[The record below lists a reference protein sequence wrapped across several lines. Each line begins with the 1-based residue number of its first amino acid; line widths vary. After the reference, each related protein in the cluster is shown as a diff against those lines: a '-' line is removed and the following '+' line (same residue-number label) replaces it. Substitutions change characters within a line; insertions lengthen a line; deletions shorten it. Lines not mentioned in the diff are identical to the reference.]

1 VSTLKDEVKAL
12 VRRTASRKMLTDTD
26 AGTGFRRLADHAQ
39 TERELAVHED
49 THLGAYITEAKRLQ
63 TIHAVQALGQM
74 QQHTMEVFTDTATQ
88 ITDVANTVNPE
99 EKPELAQEVQ
109 GFAAGFKEV
118 VAQDLIEVYQAG
130 VGSVK
135 SEVGR
140 SLRPPPAPVPAP
152 RRRGVLGWLLG
163 D

>member
-1 VSTLKDEVKAL
+1 MCSYN
-12 VRRTASRKMLTDTD
+12 
-26 AGTGFRRLADHAQ
+26 AGTGLSRLADHAQ
-39 TERELAVHED
+39 TQRELAVYED
-49 THLGAYITEAKRLQ
+49 AHLGAYITEAKRLQ
-63 TIHAVQALGQM
+63 TTHAVQAVGQM
-74 QQHTMEVFTDTATQ
+74 QQNTMDVFTETASQ
-88 ITDVANTVNPE
+88 ITDVAKTINPE

-140 SLRPPPAPVPAP
+140 SLRPPPAPLPPA